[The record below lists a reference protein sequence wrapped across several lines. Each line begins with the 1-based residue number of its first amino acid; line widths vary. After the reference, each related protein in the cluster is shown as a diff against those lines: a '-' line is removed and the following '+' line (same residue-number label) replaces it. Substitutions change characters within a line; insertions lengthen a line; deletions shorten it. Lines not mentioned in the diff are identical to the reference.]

1 MDTVVKKFNF
11 FEIYIRIF
19 FFIIDFGHVRIKEMI
34 QTLEANSRNSKIL
47 FSKIGF
53 LFNFLLFLDS
63 FKNSNNQI
71 DSTIR
76 QRPLSQPCTRTETN
90 AILTTN
96 HHRQFGTTTDDAK
109 ILSSTK
115 NDSPP
120 LNNTH
125 RSDTSIRS
133 ITKYIE

>member
-1 MDTVVKKFNF
+1 M
-11 FEIYIRIF
+11 IR
-19 FFIIDFGHVRIKEMI
+19 
-34 QTLEANSRNSKIL
+34 TLEANSRNSKIL
-47 FSKIGF
+47 FSENISS
-53 LFNFLLFLDS
+53 NFLSFLDS
-63 FKNSNNQI
+63 LDTSNNHI

-76 QRPLSQPCTRTETN
+76 QRPLSQPCTHTETN
-90 AILTTN
+90 AILTDN

-120 LNNTH
+120 LNNSH

-133 ITKYIE
+133 ITKYV

>member
-1 MDTVVKKFNF
+1 MK
-11 FEIYIRIF
+11 
-19 FFIIDFGHVRIKEMI
+19 IKEI
-34 QTLEANSRNSKIL
+34 IRTLEANSRNSKIASPKIRSSSC
-47 FSKIGF
+47 FSSVG
-53 LFNFLLFLDS
+53 S
-63 FKNSNNQI
+63 SNSPNNHI

-76 QRPLSQPCTRTETN
+76 QRPLSQPCTHTETN
-90 AILTTN
+90 AILTDN

-120 LNNTH
+120 LNNSH

-133 ITKYIE
+133 ITKYV

>member
-1 MDTVVKKFNF
+1 
-11 FEIYIRIF
+11 
-19 FFIIDFGHVRIKEMI
+19 VRIKEMI

-133 ITKYIE
+133 ITKYI